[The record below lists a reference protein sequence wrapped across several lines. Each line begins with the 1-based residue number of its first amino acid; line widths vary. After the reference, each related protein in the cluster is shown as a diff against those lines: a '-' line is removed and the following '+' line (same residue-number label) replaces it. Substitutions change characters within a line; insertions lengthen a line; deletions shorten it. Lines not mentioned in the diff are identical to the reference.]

1 MKAIDT
7 NIVVRFLTQD
17 DEVQFTRAVKLF
29 TEEQLF
35 IPETVFLETEWVLRF
50 SYRYTSSEIIEG
62 FRSILGLPNVHVED
76 LDKII
81 QIIEWYQQG
90 IDFADAVHLANS
102 QLKSSELLTFD
113 HQFINRAKHLSRCLV
128 RKP

>member
-17 DEVQFTRAVKLF
+17 DDVQFAQAVKLF

-50 SYRYTSSEIIEG
+50 SYRYTSAEIIEG
-62 FRSILGLPNVHVED
+62 FRNILGLPNVQVED
-76 LDKII
+76 MGKIT

-102 QLKSSELLTFD
+102 QPRSSELLTFD
-113 HQFINRAKHLSRCLV
+113 RKFINRAKHLNRCLV
-128 RKP
+128 REP

>member
-17 DEVQFTRAVKLF
+17 DEVQFTQAIKLF
-29 TEEQLF
+29 AEEQLF

-62 FRSILGLPNVHVED
+62 FRNILGLPNVHVED

-102 QLKSSELLTFD
+102 QPWSSELLTFD
-113 HQFINRAKHLSRCLV
+113 RRFINRAKHLRRCLV
-128 RKP
+128 REP

>member
-50 SYRYTSSEIIEG
+50 SYCYTSSEIIEG
-62 FRSILGLPNVHVED
+62 FRNILGLPNVHVED

-102 QLKSSELLTFD
+102 QPKSSELLTFD
-113 HQFINRAKHLSRCLV
+113 RRFINRAKHLSRCLV
-128 RKP
+128 REP